1 MHLSRIGSCNRQT
14 LSASLQYQYGM
25 GGQCLIV
32 SEYWGWGGPT
42 DNIKKKPN
50 DTSAKHGKNY
60 GTGKYGTE

>member
-1 MHLSRIGSCNRQT
+1 M
-14 LSASLQYQYGM
+14 
-25 GGQCLIV
+25 IV